1 MTTADRDGERE
12 FFRQAVALFGARVHA
27 VIDDQWALATPCTD
41 WDVRVLV
48 NHLVYELRWAV
59 PLLAGRTIA
68 EVGDRFEGD
77 LLGADPVGR
86 WDEAAREAL
95 TAVDDDGAMDRTV
108 HLSFGD
114 FPGREYAMQ
123 LFADLLIHGWDLS
136 AATGQDTR
144 LDPELV
150 NVCAVWFAGVADG
163 YRQAGAVGPRLDVPS
178 DAGPQE
184 RLLAAFGRSTSA
196 FGWSASAG

>member
-1 MTTADRDGERE
+1 MTSTGRTEVRE
-12 FFRQAVALFGARVHA
+12 LYRRAQDAFGARVHGVA
-27 VIDDQWALATPCTD
+27 DDGWAAATPCAE
-41 WDVRVLV
+41 WDVRQLV
-48 NHLVYELRWAV
+48 NHLVDELRWAV

-77 LLGADPVGR
+77 LLGDDQAGR
-86 WDEAAREAL
+86 WDDAALAARA
-95 TAVDDDGAMDRTV
+95 AVDDEGAMDRTV

-136 AATGQDTR
+136 VATGQDPR

-150 NVCAVWFAGVADG
+150 GACAVWFAGVADG
-163 YRQAGAVGPRLDVPS
+163 YRQAGAVGPRLDVPP

-184 RLLAAFGRSTSA
+184 RLLAAFGRSA
-196 FGWSASAG
+196 PAG

>member
-1 MTTADRDGERE
+1 MTSADDLDVRGLVSRAQDT
-12 FFRQAVALFGARVHA
+12 FGARVHGVA
-27 VIDDQWALATPCTD
+27 DDRWTAITPCTD
-41 WDVRVLV
+41 WDVRLLV

-59 PLLAGRTIA
+59 PLLAGRTIG

-77 LLGADPVGR
+77 LLGEDPTGR
-86 WDEAAREAL
+86 WDEAASEAL
-95 TAVDDDGAMDRTV
+95 AAVDDEGAMERTV

-136 AATGQDTR
+136 VATGQDRR

-150 NVCAVWFAGVADG
+150 DACARWFAGVADG
-163 YRQAGAVGPRLDVPS
+163 YRQAGAVGPRLDVPN
-178 DAGPQE
+178 DADPQE
-184 RLLAAFGRSTSA
+184 RLLAAFGRPSP
-196 FGWSASAG
+196 AG